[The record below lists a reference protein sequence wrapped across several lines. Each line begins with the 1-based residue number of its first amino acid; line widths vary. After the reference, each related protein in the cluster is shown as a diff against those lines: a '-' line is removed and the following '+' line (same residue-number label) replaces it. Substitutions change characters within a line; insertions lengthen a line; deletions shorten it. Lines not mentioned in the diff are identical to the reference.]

1 MGGGCGQTPV
11 PSVGDLS
18 YGGGRPGRARPT
30 ATSAQPIST
39 QPRPRTNNVLKKKDS
54 FFLIFLA
61 RKVPDGPGGVPEAR
75 SAVRCTIYFVRL
87 ADCAVGSG

>member
-1 MGGGCGQTPV
+1 MGGDCGQSPV

-39 QPRPRTNNVLKKKDS
+39 QPRPRTNNVLKKKDC
-54 FFLIFLA
+54 FFLIFLTLRGSRMAPGSRRRPRCDA
-61 RKVPDGPGGVPEAR
+61 RVLHVLA
-75 SAVRCTIYFVRL
+75 C

>member
-1 MGGGCGQTPV
+1 MGGDCGQSPV

-39 QPRPRTNNVLKKKDS
+39 QPRPRTNNVLKKKDC
-54 FFLIFLA
+54 FFLIFSDVRDSRMVPVATRWWGDA
-61 RKVPDGPGGVPEAR
+61 RPSTA
-75 SAVRCTIYFVRL
+75 ALI
-87 ADCAVGSG
+87 AQ

>member
-1 MGGGCGQTPV
+1 MGGDCGQSPV

-30 ATSAQPIST
+30 ATSAQPIAT
-39 QPRPRTNNVLKKKDS
+39 QPRPRTNNVLKKKDC
-54 FFLIFLA
+54 FFLIFSDLRRSRMAPVA
-61 RKVPDGPGGVPEAR
+61 RRRRVGGGC
-75 SAVRCTIYFVRL
+75 SAAS

>member
-1 MGGGCGQTPV
+1 MGGDCGQSPV

-39 QPRPRTNNVLKKKDS
+39 QPRPRTNNVLKKKDC
-54 FFLIFLA
+54 FFLIFLTLRGSRMAPVSRRYEADGA
-61 RKVPDGPGGVPEAR
+61 RTMR
-75 SAVRCTIYFVRL
+75 SLIAQ
-87 ADCAVGSG
+87 

>member
-1 MGGGCGQTPV
+1 MGGGCGQPPV

-54 FFLIFLA
+54 FFLIFSDLRRSRMAPGDAPDVVA
-61 RKVPDGPGGVPEAR
+61 RREPSQLLGK
-75 SAVRCTIYFVRL
+75 T
-87 ADCAVGSG
+87 DCAVGSG

>member
-1 MGGGCGQTPV
+1 MGGGCGQPPV

-39 QPRPRTNNVLKKKDS
+39 QPRPRTNNVLKKKAI
-54 FFLIFLA
+54 FFLIFSDLRRSRMAPVSRRCPGRA
-61 RKVPDGPGGVPEAR
+61 RRR
-75 SAVRCTIYFVRL
+75 SAYTGST
-87 ADCAVGSG
+87 DCAVGSG

>member
-1 MGGGCGQTPV
+1 MGGDCGQSPV

-30 ATSAQPIST
+30 ATSAQPIAT

-54 FFLIFLA
+54 FFLIFS
-61 RKVPDGPGGVPEAR
+61 DQEGPGWPRWRGSA
-75 SAVRCTIYFVRL
+75 AVRGGNSRVRL
-87 ADCAVGSG
+87 IAQ

>member
-1 MGGGCGQTPV
+1 MGGDCGQSPV

-54 FFLIFLA
+54 FFLIFSDVRGSRMVPAVPRGSACGAA
-61 RKVPDGPGGVPEAR
+61 RRNALI
-75 SAVRCTIYFVRL
+75 AQ
-87 ADCAVGSG
+87 

>member
-1 MGGGCGQTPV
+1 MGGDCGQSPV

-54 FFLIFLA
+54 FFLIFSDVRDSRMVPAVSRAVVA
-61 RKVPDGPGGVPEAR
+61 R
-75 SAVRCTIYFVRL
+75 
-87 ADCAVGSG
+87 GSRNATLIAQ

>member
-1 MGGGCGQTPV
+1 MGGDCGQSPV

-30 ATSAQPIST
+30 ATSAQPIAT
-39 QPRPRTNNVLKKKDS
+39 QPRPRTNNVLKKKDC
-54 FFLIFLA
+54 FFLIFLTLRGSRMA
-61 RKVPDGPGGVPEAR
+61 PVDDAGGGGAAGR
-75 SAVRCTIYFVRL
+75 RGG

>member
-1 MGGGCGQTPV
+1 MGGDCGQSPV

-39 QPRPRTNNVLKKKDS
+39 QPRPRTNNVLKKKDC
-54 FFLIFLA
+54 FFLIFSDVRRSRMA
-61 RKVPDGPGGVPEAR
+61 RRSPVVRGGGAR
-75 SAVRCTIYFVRL
+75 GASC

>member
-1 MGGGCGQTPV
+1 MGGGCGQPPV

-39 QPRPRTNNVLKKKDS
+39 QPRPRTNNVLKKKES
-54 FFLIFLA
+54 FFLIFLTLRGSRMAPA
-61 RKVPDGPGGVPEAR
+61 RAWLRWRDGRGRRALI
-75 SAVRCTIYFVRL
+75 AQ
-87 ADCAVGSG
+87 

>member
-1 MGGGCGQTPV
+1 MGGDCGQSPV

-39 QPRPRTNNVLKKKDS
+39 QPRPRTNNVLKKKDC
-54 FFLIFLA
+54 FFLIFSDVRRSRMA
-61 RKVPDGPGGVPEAR
+61 PAGPR
-75 SAVRCTIYFVRL
+75 SSAVARGRIAR
-87 ADCAVGSG
+87 

>member
-39 QPRPRTNNVLKKKDS
+39 QPRPRTNNVLKKKES
-54 FFLIFLA
+54 FFLIFSDLRRSRMAPGSRRA
-61 RKVPDGPGGVPEAR
+61 RVSCG
-75 SAVRCTIYFVRL
+75 RL
-87 ADCAVGSG
+87 STLSRATDCAVGSG